1 MSRITNSEDEMVTF
15 KGNVA
20 FYASAIIL
28 RQHYKERSMA
38 CNLTFLLL
46 LPTAAP

>member
-1 MSRITNSEDEMVTF
+1 MSRITNSEDEMVTC

-28 RQHYKERSMA
+28 RQHYKERSTA

-46 LPTAAP
+46 LPTSAP